1 MAEYQRNTNRRIDIC
16 KMKFKLWLENMP
28 ETASAE
34 VQRTGLQPQVDAAS
48 IDTMAKR
55 DDDKLHAI
63 DASIE
68 RFAAEIPDGD
78 SDDPKINKFKKL
90 WDKFLSRWDDIKMA
104 NDLEDPQS
112 GLGGE
117 AGDQK
122 YLQMMQ
128 QHKNM
133 TPPVPQPPAGPGT
146 FGMS

>member
-1 MAEYQRNTNRRIDIC
+1 MQ
-16 KMKFKLWLENMP
+16 FKLWLEENSP

-34 VQRTGLQPQVDAAS
+34 VQRTGLQPQVDADS

-68 RFAAEIPDGD
+68 RFASELPDGD
-78 SDDPKINKFKKL
+78 SDDPKVNKFKNL
-90 WDKFLSRWDDIKMA
+90 WDKFLEKWETIKMDNSPEESEA
-104 NDLEDPQS
+104 

-117 AGDQK
+117 TGDQK

-133 TPPVPQPPAGPGT
+133 VPQAPQPPAGPGT